1 MSNLAEYFEIRDELA
16 RRGLATFGSP
26 ARCKERLQRF
36 IEAENKKNHTEEGT
50 DKHIVVDLPTTDD
63 KLIYIN
69 DEDYDAA
76 NILASIKFEEQDREV
91 EDVIQKYRLYLA
103 DRITTLESSYYEWKL
118 AESKLLEKWI
128 R

>member
-1 MSNLAEYFEIRDELA
+1 MSNLIEYFEIRDELA

-36 IEAENKKNHTEEGT
+36 IEAENKKNHTE

-91 EDVIQKYRLYLA
+91 EDVIQKYRAYLA